1 MRERQLSFL
10 GGVIDLRGKLRN
22 PRGIV
27 GEDAEH
33 LGDIDSRLPGTQDF
47 LRERRQPGEGN

>member
-47 LRERRQPGEGN
+47 LRERRQPGERN